1 MGFEQIQPTELE
13 PTKYRSIEEGDTDA
27 LDIQPYV
34 ETQAEQ
40 REMISFPVDMKLIA
54 PMARKRFVSG
64 DVEFNPNTRKGTIT
78 FTMVEGGTRVYSL
91 EPDTKVKTDPL
102 VTPGFMT
109 DLFPN
114 KGMAEE
120 TLFSM
125 HDAYRYAKV
134 WLKIQMKRNGLSFR

>member
-13 PTKYRSIEEGDTDA
+13 PTKYRSLEKGDTDA
-27 LDIQPYV
+27 LNIQPYV
-34 ETQAEQ
+34 EAQAEQ
-40 REMISFPVDMKLIA
+40 REMISFPVDMSLIA

-64 DVEFNPNTRKGTIT
+64 RVEFNAAAKRGTIVFVT
-78 FTMVEGGTRVYSL
+78 PDGTTRSYPL

-102 VTPGFMT
+102 VTKGFMI

-125 HDAYRYAKV
+125 YDAGRYALT
-134 WLKIQMKRNGLSFR
+134 WLKIQMKRNGISFQ

>member
-13 PTKYRSIEEGDTDA
+13 PTKYRSLEKGDTDA
-27 LDIQPYV
+27 LNIQPYV
-34 ETQAEQ
+34 ETRAEQ
-40 REMISFPVDMKLIA
+40 HETISFPVDMKLIA
-54 PMARKRFVSG
+54 PMARKRFISG
-64 DVEFNPNTRKGTIT
+64 EVEFDPSTRKGAIT
-78 FTMVEGGTRVYSL
+78 FTMAEGSTRVYSL

-114 KGMAEE
+114 KNMAQE

-134 WLKIQMKRNGLSFR
+134 WLKIQMKRNGISFQ